1 MGNITKSGGNY
12 SRGYTDAVKT
22 ANENKTGA
30 ALVGV
35 TAVAA
40 LAIKAFVTLVK

>member
-22 ANENKTGA
+22 ANANKTGA

-35 TAVAA
+35 TGVA
-40 LAIKAFVTLVK
+40 LTAIKIIYELAK

>member
-22 ANENKTGA
+22 ANANKTGA
-30 ALVGV
+30 VIV
-35 TAVAA
+35 TVAA
-40 LAIKAFVTLVK
+40 IALSAIKVVGDCLK